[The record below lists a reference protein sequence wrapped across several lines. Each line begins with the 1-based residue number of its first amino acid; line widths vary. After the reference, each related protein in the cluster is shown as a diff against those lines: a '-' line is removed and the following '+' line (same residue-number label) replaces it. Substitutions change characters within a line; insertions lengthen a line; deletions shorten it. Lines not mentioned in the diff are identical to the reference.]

1 MPSSSPSSVS
11 AVCGVRRYAVRVGS
25 MNQALPGGSGQHTI
39 QLLAPEH
46 GIQGFRVKQ
55 HGVPMGKDI
64 R

>member
-1 MPSSSPSSVS
+1 
-11 AVCGVRRYAVRVGS
+11 

-46 GIQGFRVKQ
+46 GLQGFRVKQ